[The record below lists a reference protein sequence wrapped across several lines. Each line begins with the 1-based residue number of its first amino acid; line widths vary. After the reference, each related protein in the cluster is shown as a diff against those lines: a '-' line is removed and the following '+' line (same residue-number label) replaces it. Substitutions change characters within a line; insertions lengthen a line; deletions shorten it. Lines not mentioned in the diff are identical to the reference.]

1 MDPVLEYWKTIKN
14 SKGRTF
20 RDYFLKHKSN
30 EIYENVIKPNEGQYD
45 IDNLDD
51 YFQDNYEEGY
61 TSTNDG
67 ESMNRKV
74 KAVKKDKK
82 KRYLLT
88 EIHEFL
94 KDLSNA
100 QENDMEQALRQCGD
114 YELSRSYS
122 HLKISPGTWFSLPD
136 KARKNKISTL
146 LKTNPVRTEED
157 TKNITE
163 LINKNNKASK
173 KKEKSE

>member
-82 KRYLLT
+82 KT
-88 EIHEFL
+88 VSF
-94 KDLSNA
+94 D
-100 QENDMEQALRQCGD
+100 
-114 YELSRSYS
+114 
-122 HLKISPGTWFSLPD
+122 
-136 KARKNKISTL
+136 
-146 LKTNPVRTEED
+146 
-157 TKNITE
+157 
-163 LINKNNKASK
+163 
-173 KKEKSE
+173 